1 MPALMT
7 TPATAALAD
16 MHREPAAH
24 PPRLRQLILIL
35 ELDPLLEDLP
45 ATLTPIP
52 KQRLVLL
59 INLPRRLTVTMPAV
73 ITTRPPPRPTRSLG
87 RLPTRERRR
96 LTLGSTA
103 RLLQLALQQ
112 LHTPRQPLVL
122 HKQP

>member
-1 MPALMT
+1 MAAPA
-7 TPATAALAD
+7 AAALAD
-16 MHREPAAH
+16 MHGEPAAH

-73 ITTRPPPRPTRSLG
+73 ITTRPPARPARSLG
-87 RLPTRERRR
+87 SLPARERRG
-96 LTLGSTA
+96 LPLGRAA
-103 RLLQLALQQ
+103 RLLQLALQP
-112 LHTPRQPLVL
+112 LYPTLQPLVL